1 MEPLF
6 NHLIKYK
13 ENIVKE
19 FLYLFIFMAENYLIS
34 TNSLETYTGQI
45 ILLEINNVAYY
56 IVKILIMIKNKKNI

>member
-45 ILLEINNVAYY
+45 ILLEINKVAYY